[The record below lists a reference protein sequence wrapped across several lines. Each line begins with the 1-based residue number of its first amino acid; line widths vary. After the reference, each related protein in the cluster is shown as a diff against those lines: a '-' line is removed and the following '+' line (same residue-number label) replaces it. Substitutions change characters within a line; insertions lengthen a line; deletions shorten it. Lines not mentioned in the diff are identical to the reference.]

1 MKIKVKNPV
10 LKYLLIIIAIAVG
23 GFALLNI
30 VFMIFALI
38 INGILLLFPKDAA
51 MDRGSLMPILTSIV
65 SALFLIGY
73 YFIYRSKAKPLYKA
87 ILMPIPT
94 AIVLVGIGVS
104 FYRWPVVGL
113 SLSALLVL
121 ATLYYFH
128 RTKQPWTYYFA
139 VILVAIALLI
149 MSILGIDI

>member
-1 MKIKVKNPV
+1 MKIKIKNPV

-30 VFMIFALI
+30 VFMLFALI
-38 INGILLLFPKDAA
+38 INGILFFFPKDAA

-65 SALFLIGY
+65 AALFLIGY
-73 YFIYRSKAKPLYKA
+73 YFVYRSKAKPLYKA

-94 AIVLVGIGVS
+94 AIILVGMGVS
-104 FYRWPVVGL
+104 LYRWPVLAL
-113 SLSALLVL
+113 SLSILLVL

-128 RTKQPWTYYFA
+128 RTKQSWTYYFA
-139 VILVAIALLI
+139 VLFVALALFT
-149 MSILGIDI
+149 MSILGVDI